1 MEHTPAALS
10 RRGYVLFVDSAISA
24 ALGKPRGLS
33 LVLAPSW
40 THAVVSERGGSLGML
55 IFVG

>member
-24 ALGKPRGLS
+24 ALGSPAAFLWSWLLLGHM
-33 LVLAPSW
+33 PSFP
-40 THAVVSERGGSLGML
+40 SEEDLLGC
-55 IFVG
+55 